1 MVDGRGFLR
10 AGRWALQDDLG
21 PEDKVIGP
29 GPRRDAGRIPRLWE
43 CSDGCVSVCST
54 WRGGHAQ
61 VSYSFWGGSAWRE
74 ALARKCTRGSLS
86 RPFPASHPFQRFLA
100 LFLEVAAT
108 PGEPRPPRLQHHRQD
123 RGSPP
128 GIRRLLLPLLWKPGN
143 KGRRRRGVGGGG
155 SASRPGR
162 RGPESGTP
170 GQLAGGM
177 RQLGTRTLPWK
188 PWEGPVPA
196 ASLTGE
202 GCQAGLVVPGRC
214 APP

>member
-1 MVDGRGFLR
+1 
-10 AGRWALQDDLG
+10 
-21 PEDKVIGP
+21 
-29 GPRRDAGRIPRLWE
+29 
-43 CSDGCVSVCST
+43 VC
-54 WRGGHAQ
+54 Q
-61 VSYSFWGGSAWRE
+61 
-74 ALARKCTRGSLS
+74 
-86 RPFPASHPFQRFLA
+86 
-100 LFLEVAAT
+100 
-108 PGEPRPPRLQHHRQD
+108 RLQHLARRACASVLFLLGWQCME
-123 RGSPP
+123 RGLSAQVHPWLPQSPLP
-128 GIRRLLLPLLWKPGN
+128 RLSPIPAVSRAVFGSGGDSWRAPPAPPSAPQTGPRLPARNPTPFAAVAMETGQQREAAPWG
-143 KGRRRRGVGGGG
+143 GRGWVREQLAPPPA
-155 SASRPGR
+155 ASRPGR